1 MTALDTGRWE
11 ARLAELAREHD
22 VPGASLAVL
31 AEGRVHTAVTGVLN
45 VETGVEVTPN
55 TLFAIGSIAKVYT
68 ATAVMRL
75 VETGQIDLN
84 APVTEVLPSF
94 RVADPDVTRRVTP
107 RHLLTHTSGIS
118 GDAFIDTGC
127 GDDAVQRF
135 VESLGNVGQDL
146 PLGAS
151 YSYCNTG
158 FVILGRM
165 IEQLT
170 GQCWDAALR
179 ELVLDPI
186 GLSHTT
192 TRLEHL
198 VRFRATCGHV
208 GGPGAVELEPERSQM
223 RGHSPAG
230 STMYASAAD
239 VVAFGRV
246 FLDGGV
252 ARNGTQVLSADS
264 VAEMLRPQV
273 PVAVRWTEGDHRGL
287 GWTLFD
293 WDGRRVLEHGG
304 GTPGHRSYFEVV
316 PDRGVAIALLTNG
329 RNAFAGELYRELLRE
344 LCELERPTM
353 PQPAPDGG
361 PVAADGIA
369 GRYVR
374 FGVQVDVEL
383 RDGALH
389 TTERLTDP
397 LASLFPQMEAVES
410 ELRPSTAGAGVFV
423 TRAATA
429 GEWKPVVFEELA
441 GVVYLHLD
449 GRGHQRVA

>member
-1 MTALDTGRWE
+1 MTAVDAGRWE

-31 AEGRVHTAVTGVLN
+31 TGGRVHTAVTGVLN
-45 VETGVEVTPN
+45 VETGVDVTPD
-55 TLFAIGSIAKVYT
+55 TLFAIGSIAKLYT
-68 ATAVMRL
+68 ATGVMRL
-75 VETGQIDLN
+75 VDAGLMALD
-84 APVTEVLPSF
+84 APVVEMLPGF

-135 VESLGNVGQDL
+135 VEALADVGQDL
-146 PLGAS
+146 PLGAT

-158 FVILGRM
+158 FVILGRL

-170 GQCWDAALR
+170 GQVWDAALR

-186 GLSHTT
+186 GLAHTV

-208 GGPGAVELEPERSQM
+208 GAPGAVELEPERSSL

-252 ARNGTQVLSADS
+252 AQDGSRVLSADS
-264 VAEMLRPQV
+264 VAAMLQPQV
-273 PVAVRWTEGDHRGL
+273 PVAARWTEGNHRGL

-329 RNAFAGELYRELLRE
+329 RNVFAGQLYRELLSE
-344 LCELERPTM
+344 LCELERPSM
-353 PQPAPDGG
+353 PQPVPDGA
-361 PVAADGIA
+361 PVAADAIA

-374 FGVQVDVEL
+374 FGVEVDVEL

-389 TTERLTDP
+389 ASERLTEP
-397 LASLFPQMEAVES
+397 LASMFPQMDAVES

-423 TRAATA
+423 TRATPD
-429 GEWKPVVFEELA
+429 GEWKPVVFEERA
-441 GVVYLHLD
+441 GGTYLHLD
-449 GRGHQRVA
+449 GRGHRRVA